1 MVSVI
6 QEIEMRIQEFSRI
19 PEFEDLDDTSGL
31 NVGDKFLYGINV
43 RGQKQ
48 NKKDG
53 DEICYYV
60 VISKS
65 KMGIEYGPVFD
76 VLEKDKGE
84 DKNANERRR
93 TR

>member
-1 MVSVI
+1 
-6 QEIEMRIQEFSRI
+6 MRRQEFSRI

-31 NVGDKFLYGINV
+31 NVGDRFLYGINV

-48 NKKDG
+48 NKRDG
-53 DEICYYV
+53 EEVCYYQ

-65 KMGIEYGPVFD
+65 NAGIEYTPVFD

-84 DKNANERRR
+84 DKHANERR
-93 TR
+93 